1 MIINYIV
8 LSLSLFLL
16 GLIHPRDQSL
26 SQFGPVMENSGILG
40 LIETRSLAFWGT
52 WQWMVAWFSGEVH
65 RLLNL
70 IFWAGI
76 CALPYVNLRK

>member
-1 MIINYIV
+1 
-8 LSLSLFLL
+8 
-16 GLIHPRDQSL
+16 
-26 SQFGPVMENSGILG
+26 MENSRILG
-40 LIETRSLAFWGT
+40 LIETRSLALWGT

-65 RLLNL
+65 RFLNL